1 MELVYIITFSPSFL
15 ILGYIYF
22 SDRYKE
28 PILLVLSTFLL
39 GHFLCIPAGILNEY
53 FIFSSNTPDKLSFIA
68 GLVEEPL
75 KFSVLYFFIRKRKM
89 FDEPMDAIVYGTLIS
104 LGFATLENIEY
115 VFLSNQ
121 EIPSIIIAFIRAF
134 TAIPLHA
141 CCGIIMGYYFGLYYF
156 RPEKSSLIKSLI
168 VPTGIHCL
176 YNYLTNANTLYFALF
191 LIAVII
197 FAAKLHRKVKNEQK
211 GKLFEAENRLRN

>member
-39 GHFLCIPAGILNEY
+39 GHILCIPAGILNGY

-115 VFLSNQ
+115 VFLS
-121 EIPSIIIAFIRAF
+121 
-134 TAIPLHA
+134 L
-141 CCGIIMGYYFGLYYF
+141 
-156 RPEKSSLIKSLI
+156 SLIHI
-168 VPTGIHCL
+168 
-176 YNYLTNANTLYFALF
+176 
-191 LIAVII
+191 
-197 FAAKLHRKVKNEQK
+197 
-211 GKLFEAENRLRN
+211 

>member
-1 MELVYIITFSPSFL
+1 
-15 ILGYIYF
+15 
-22 SDRYKE
+22 
-28 PILLVLSTFLL
+28 
-39 GHFLCIPAGILNEY
+39 
-53 FIFSSNTPDKLSFIA
+53 
-68 GLVEEPL
+68 
-75 KFSVLYFFIRKRKM
+75 
-89 FDEPMDAIVYGTLIS
+89 MDAIVYGTLIS

-121 EIPSIIIAFIRAF
+121 EIPSLIIAFIRAF

-176 YNYLTNANTLYFALF
+176 YNYLTNANTLLFALF

-197 FAAKLHRKVKNEQK
+197 FALCSFNDSCDSTLWSLSFLSLSKFLERYFIASL
-211 GKLFEAENRLRN
+211 AS